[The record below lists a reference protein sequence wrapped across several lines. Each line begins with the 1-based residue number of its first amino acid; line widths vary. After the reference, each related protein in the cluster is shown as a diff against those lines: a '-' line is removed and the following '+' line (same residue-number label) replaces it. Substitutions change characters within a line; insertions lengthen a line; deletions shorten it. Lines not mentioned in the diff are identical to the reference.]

1 MSEIWTNRLFI
12 RHLSEVDSPFI
23 FTLLNDP
30 AWIQYIGDK
39 GIKTEEDAIRYIQ
52 TGPMKMYQD
61 YGFGLYAVTLKDSG
75 KPIGLCGL
83 IKRPSFNDIDLGF
96 AFLPDYR
103 AKGYAY
109 EAASAVLQYGEENLK
124 LTKIVA
130 ITTLDNHHSQ
140 KLLIKLG
147 FSFVEI
153 VPYGESEEV
162 KLFSLNLKQGDGS
175 TVS

>member
-1 MSEIWTNRLFI
+1 MSEIWTNRLII
-12 RHLSEVDSPFI
+12 RHLSEEDSPFI

-30 AWIQYIGDK
+30 SWIQYIGDK
-39 GIKTEEDAIRYIQ
+39 GIKSKEDAIRYIQ
-52 TGPMKMYQD
+52 TGPMKMYKD

-109 EAASAVLQYGEENLK
+109 EAAAAVIQYGKENLN
-124 LTKIVA
+124 LAKIVA
-130 ITTLDNHHSQ
+130 ITTLDNAKSQ
-140 KLLIKLG
+140 KLLVKLG
-147 FSFVEI
+147 FSFESI
-153 VPYGESEEV
+153 VPYGDSEDV
-162 KLFSLNLKQGDGS
+162 KLFTLNL
-175 TVS
+175 